1 MRKNYNKGLKKYN
14 HLTVKY
20 STYTMEGE
28 DASSFCVR
36 HRLGVS
42 APVIANKPLIL
53 KQF

>member
-1 MRKNYNKGLKKYN
+1 MKKNYNKGLEKYN
-14 HLTVKY
+14 HLTVKC

-28 DASSFCVR
+28 DVSSFCEC

-42 APVIANKPLIL
+42 APAVANKPLIL